1 MRVQGKE
8 ENVRTGE
15 RRPFHGAVQVSWQT
29 RSGETRVIRAKCIE
43 LSDQGARIECENPI
57 DLRTR
62 VYLQAPAYGLMGD
75 ASVRYCRRSGIKH
88 MVGLMFS
95 SAAGEAE
102 QGRKRLIR
110 RPPGEE
116 NLHAN

>member
-15 RRPFHGAVQVSWQT
+15 RRPFLGVVQVSWQT

-43 LSDQGARIECENPI
+43 ISDQGARIECENPI

-62 VYLQAPAYGLMGD
+62 VYLQAPAYGLTFSALLRFTGSR
-75 ASVRYCRRSGIKH
+75 AKH
-88 MVGLMFS
+88 
-95 SAAGEAE
+95 
-102 QGRKRLIR
+102 
-110 RPPGEE
+110 
-116 NLHAN
+116 